1 MSLALKST
9 IEVVFTTGEWKY
21 RFQSLTD
28 WLFHAM
34 LTLLNYQW
42 IMLLNVN
49 CTLHEKRI
57 FNEQYMVV
65 QVTSGS
71 RPDKLAFWGFQA
83 WDLVLYEIVN
93 CKCMIQ

>member
-1 MSLALKST
+1 
-9 IEVVFTTGEWKY
+9 
-21 RFQSLTD
+21 
-28 WLFHAM
+28 
-34 LTLLNYQW
+34 
-42 IMLLNVN
+42 MLLNVN
-49 CTLHEKRI
+49 RTLHEKRI

-93 CKCMIQ
+93 CKCMI